1 MRFQISSPSRTKR
14 KFILSFLLLTSFAV
28 SMTVVLQTAH
38 AAPPQLSLADILIA
52 LRSKKV
58 TLAERNQIL
67 TGAVVERGITFTLTP
82 EIEKE
87 LQSTGA
93 DNALIEAIRQ
103 KSLAAIA
110 ALNPPK
116 PVAPPV
122 AAPKPTPVP
131 LDAVFYNKRGNS
143 YVAKGEFDLAV
154 VDLDK
159 VIEMKGDNASTYLN
173 RGIAYSA
180 RNRLDLAIGDFN
192 KAVELDPM
200 NAVAYFNRG
209 SSYEKS
215 GNIQKAIGDYQ
226 KALDLDSNNEAAKTS
241 LQKLQ
246 AAAQPKP
253 EPKPP
258 VTDTPPVAGPAAAVP
273 EIVSVGQINNA
284 IKLAMPVYPAMARQM
299 NIQGKVVVQ
308 VTLDEEGKVLSAKAT
323 SGPPAL
329 RSVSEDA
336 AKKSKFNAVKMGD
349 KTVKATGYVVFNFI
363 S

>member
-1 MRFQISSPSRTKR
+1 MRFQDSSPKRSKR
-14 KFILSFLLLTSFAV
+14 KLILSFLLLTSFAV
-28 SMTVVLQTAH
+28 SMTVVFQTAH

-58 TLAERNQIL
+58 TLVERNQIL
-67 TGAVVERGITFTLTP
+67 TSAVVERGITFTLTP

-93 DNALIEAIRQ
+93 DGSLIEAIRQ
-103 KSLAAIA
+103 KSQAAIA
-110 ALNPPK
+110 ALVPPK
-116 PVAPPV
+116 PVPAPV
-122 AAPKPTPVP
+122 AAPQPTPVP
-131 LDAVFYNKRGNS
+131 LDAGFYKKRGSS

-159 VIEMKGDNASTYLN
+159 VIEMKGDDASTYLN

-180 RNRLDLAIGDFN
+180 KNRPDLAIGDFS

-200 NAVAYFNRG
+200 NAAAYLNRG

-215 GNIQKAIGDYQ
+215 GNLQKAIGDYQ
-226 KALDLDSNNEAAKTS
+226 KALDLDTNNETAKSS

-246 AAAQPKP
+246 ATALPKP

-258 VTDTPPVAGPAAAVP
+258 VTDNPPAAAPAANVP
-273 EIVSVGQINNA
+273 EMISVGQINNA
-284 IKLAMPVYPAMARQM
+284 IKLAMPVYPAMAKQM
-299 NIQGKVVVQ
+299 NVQGKVVVQ
-308 VTLDEEGKVLSAKAT
+308 VTLDEEGKVVSVKAT
-323 SGPPAL
+323 SGPTAL
-329 RSVSEDA
+329 RAVSEDA
-336 AKKSKFNAVKMGD
+336 AKKSKFNVVKIGD
-349 KTVKATGYVVFNFI
+349 KPVKATGYVVFNFV